1 LIIRSYRHHLGELTN
16 NGYEVSARVEVIKN
30 KDWLWEVGGNL
41 TQVKN
46 VLSNVFDKVTPSASS
61 LVTRNIQG
69 YPVNGWYGYKFSHV
83 DAATGGMMV
92 YAQRIITQ
100 QTGNKVETSYV
111 DELIN
116 LNKISNADLTTR
128 YASYFLGQRDPEF
141 YGGFNTRVNYKS
153 FEFTS
158 YFVFAG
164 GNMITSFNDRRES
177 PSGAAGDI
185 VASRTNRLKSHLYR
199 WRQGGDITDIPLYS
213 YNASPYTSF
222 LTSRDIEK
230 GSYMKCTELSI
241 SWRAPK
247 SLLAK
252 TKMKTLKMTL
262 VGSNLF
268 AISPYSG
275 IDAETQTPFSYPNVQ
290 NFAFSLNVGF

>member
-1 LIIRSYRHHLGELTN
+1 
-16 NGYEVSARVEVIKN
+16 
-30 KDWLWEVGGNL
+30 
-41 TQVKN
+41 
-46 VLSNVFDKVTPSASS
+46 
-61 LVTRNIQG
+61 
-69 YPVNGWYGYKFSHV
+69 
-83 DAATGGMMV
+83 
-92 YAQRIITQ
+92 
-100 QTGNKVETSYV
+100 
-111 DELIN
+111 
-116 LNKISNADLTTR
+116 
-128 YASYFLGQRDPEF
+128 
-141 YGGFNTRVNYKS
+141 
-153 FEFTS
+153 
-158 YFVFAG
+158 
-164 GNMITSFNDRRES
+164 
-177 PSGAAGDI
+177 
-185 VASRTNRLKSHLYR
+185 LKSHLYR